1 VIRSSSLATAALLVA
16 SVAPAAPMVV
26 VSIPPQAMLV
36 SRLAGDA
43 VEVRTLLPPGASP
56 ATYAPG
62 PRQVAELTA
71 ARAWVRIG
79 VPFERALID
88 RIPEIAPD
96 VEVVL
101 PPRAPA
107 PPADDAHTHHGSHD
121 DPHVWLDADL
131 LAAHA
136 GAIAELLTRVLPHE
150 ADAVAA
156 RLVELRDELDR
167 VDRRIAARL
176 APYAGRPVFVFHP
189 AFGYF
194 TSRYGL
200 VQVAVEVEGGEP
212 SPRHLAE
219 MVERAEASGVRTVFV
234 QPQVAGR
241 GARALAD
248 AIGGHVETL
257 DPLAPDPVANLEH
270 IAAAIAMAMEE
281 R

>member
-1 VIRSSSLATAALLVA
+1 MIRHTILVTTALLGAGFA
-16 SVAPAAPMVV
+16 SAGPLVV
-26 VSIPPQAMLV
+26 VSIPPQATLV
-36 SRLAGDA
+36 ERLADDS
-43 VEVRTLLPPGASP
+43 VDVRTLLPPGASP

-62 PRQVAELTA
+62 PRQVAELTTA
-71 ARAWVRIG
+71 KVWVRIG
-79 VPFERALID
+79 VPFERALVG
-88 RIPEIAPD
+88 RIHEIAPA
-96 VEVVL
+96 VQIVV
-101 PPRAPA
+101 PPVGPA
-107 PPADDAHTHHGSHD
+107 VQSDDHGHGSHD
-121 DPHVWLDADL
+121 DPHVWLDPEL

-136 GAIAELLTRVLPHE
+136 GAIADALTELLPAE
-150 ADAVAA
+150 ADAISA
-156 RLVELRDELDR
+156 RLADLRTELERL
-167 VDRRIAARL
+167 DRRIAARL

-194 TSRYGL
+194 TRRYGL

-241 GARALAD
+241 GAVALAE
-248 AIGGHVETL
+248 AIGGHVEVL

-270 IAAAIAMAMEE
+270 VAEAFETALGG